1 MKIQKIRFKNKF
13 TDYPIIIGRNSINSL
28 PFEIKKICPK
38 TRNIAIFID
47 KNVPVKFKNIIK
59 EN

>member
-13 TDYPIIIGRNSINSL
+13 TDYQIIIGRNSIDSL

-47 KNVPVKFKNIIK
+47 K
-59 EN
+59 

>member
-47 KNVPVKFKNIIK
+47 KNVHYILVYNY
-59 EN
+59 EYY